1 MSDTSP
7 EMQKR
12 YRSLIAQKSPAERL
26 RMASSMFD
34 AGITLMRAGL
44 KSRHKGLSEAQLRGQ
59 TFMRLYG
66 GQFTGAEIQRIATAI
81 PNMQLDVDR

>member
-7 EMQKR
+7 GIEKL
-12 YRSLIAQKSPAERL
+12 YRSLIARKSPAERL

-34 AGITLMRAGL
+34 AGITLMRAGM
-44 KSRHKGLSEAQLRGQ
+44 KSRHKGLSEAQLRGR

-66 GQFTGAEIQRIATAI
+66 GEFTGAEIQRIAAAI